1 MLDLCGLGKTEKSRT
16 IAWLTAGIDNNFI
29 FFFSFFMK
37 NVMKAED
44 SRIALDFYL
53 QYEDKNY
60 REVEK
65 IALTAFLELPAEE
78 LKKMSK
84 ESKIICRRSLPEY
97 FLTSRKYSKKNLAI
111 S

>member
-1 MLDLCGLGKTEKSRT
+1 
-16 IAWLTAGIDNNFI
+16 
-29 FFFSFFMK
+29 MK
-37 NVMKAED
+37 YIMKAED

-97 FLTSRKYSKKNLAI
+97 FLTSRKYNKKNLAI